1 MGKPAIEPGQD
12 YYRSTIDDK
21 DYISIIFKSIVQSV
35 TGEVAGKRKKLKG
48 EMVRGKGKAAR

>member
-21 DYISIIFKSIVQSV
+21 DYISIIFKSMVQNV
-35 TGEVAGKRKKLKG
+35 TGEVAGKRKKVKEKEG
-48 EMVRGKGKAAR
+48 